1 MTTMDE
7 LKEADRQHEAAIAEL
22 REQMRD
28 RVEAIERHEQRLER
42 LDSCMEEM
50 RATLATREDI
60 RDLRADLRDRF
71 DHYRVRID
79 AVEDEQE
86 GRKSDR
92 SIRQF
97 SLQNWLMIAFFVI
110 EVGVA
115 IAQYQWMRSHA

>member
-1 MTTMDE
+1 
-7 LKEADRQHEAAIAEL
+7 
-22 REQMRD
+22 
-28 RVEAIERHEQRLER
+28 
-42 LDSCMEEM
+42 MEEM

-86 GRKSDR
+86 GRKSAR
-92 SIRQF
+92 STRQF

>member
-86 GRKSDR
+86 GRKSAR
-92 SIRQF
+92 STRQF